1 MDRKQKRK
9 QLEQQAKLYGGAV
22 LRKADSKEEWEDQL
36 NQSIAFM
43 VEQFKA
49 KHGNAKTANVEVT
62 RDDGFTTV
70 RLTNY

>member
-9 QLEQQAKLYGGAV
+9 QLEQQAKLYV
-22 LRKADSKEEWEDQL
+22 RKADSKEEWEDQL
-36 NQSIAFM
+36 KQSIAFM